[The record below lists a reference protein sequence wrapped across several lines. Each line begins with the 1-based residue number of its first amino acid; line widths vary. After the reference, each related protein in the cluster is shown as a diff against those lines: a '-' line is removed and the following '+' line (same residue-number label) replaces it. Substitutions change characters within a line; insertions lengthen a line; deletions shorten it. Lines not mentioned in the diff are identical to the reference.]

1 MLGEHLADP
10 QGVETGGAAAG
21 LGLLPVSTT
30 FAAPKTTARV
40 RARVLGHGPLAAA
53 AGAEV
58 RGYELHAGVTL
69 TRGDDAALRLIERS
83 GAPAHA
89 LDGAIAGT
97 VIGTYVHG
105 LLTCAPLRRA
115 LLVEAAR
122 RRGTGADPRWGV
134 SDVVDRYER
143 LADLVASALDLE
155 TLGRLARCPLSAVAP
170 A

>member
-1 MLGEHLADP
+1 
-10 QGVETGGAAAG
+10 
-21 LGLLPVSTT
+21 
-30 FAAPKTTARV
+30 
-40 RARVLGHGPLAAA
+40 
-53 AGAEV
+53 
-58 RGYELHAGVTL
+58 VTL